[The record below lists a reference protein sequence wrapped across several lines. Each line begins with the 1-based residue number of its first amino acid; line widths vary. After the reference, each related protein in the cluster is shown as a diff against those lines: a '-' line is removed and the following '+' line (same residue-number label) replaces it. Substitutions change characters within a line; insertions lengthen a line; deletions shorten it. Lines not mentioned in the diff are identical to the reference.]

1 MGTVNNGDIVI
12 SQIERISSPR
22 KLTSELS
29 KVLRDQILSGQ
40 LKPGDKLPTEQELLE
55 SAGVS
60 RTVVREAIAALKAE
74 RLVISRQGV
83 GVFVCKR
90 LPEQPFLIST
100 DNLDSLDEVVRVLEL
115 RLGVEIE
122 AAGLA
127 AERRR
132 SADLKAMQ
140 DALALFD
147 REAAAGGT
155 AADPDIAFHMAIA
168 RATGNDHFV
177 NLIDYFGRLLF
188 VPGRRILFNY
198 QALVNQR
205 KEADTPV
212 YLDHIRTEHNAIIAA
227 IKDGAPPAARKAMRR
242 HLERAKNE
250 YQTIASKIPAKG

>member
-1 MGTVNNGDIVI
+1 MILP
-12 SQIERISSPR
+12 IERISSPR

-29 KVLRDQILSGQ
+29 KILREQILSGK

-83 GVFVCKR
+83 GVFVAKR

-100 DNLDSLDEVVRVLEL
+100 ENLDSLNEVVRVLEL

-127 AERRR
+127 AERRTA
-132 SADLKAMQ
+132 ADLKKMKK
-140 DALALFD
+140 ALALFD
-147 REAAAGGT
+147 RETSSGGT
-155 AADPDIAFHMAIA
+155 AAEPDIAFHLAIA
-168 RATGNDHFV
+168 GATGNPHFV

-188 VPGRRILFNY
+188 VPGRRMLLQY
-198 QALVNQR
+198 QTLMR
-205 KEADTPV
+205 HPKEPDTAA
-212 YLDHIRTEHNAIIAA
+212 YLSRIRDEHDAIISA
-227 IKDGAPPAARKAMRR
+227 IEGQAPDDARKAMRK
-242 HLERAKNE
+242 HLERAKNK
-250 YQTIASKIPAKG
+250 YHTIAGELKTAGS